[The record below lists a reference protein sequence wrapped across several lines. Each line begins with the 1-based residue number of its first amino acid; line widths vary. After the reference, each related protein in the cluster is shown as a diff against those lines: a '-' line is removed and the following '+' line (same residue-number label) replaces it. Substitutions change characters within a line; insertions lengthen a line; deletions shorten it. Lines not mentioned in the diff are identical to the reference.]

1 MNIKEYLILI
11 YVFLIMRA
19 TILAYTHQP
28 FRVLFCELPFYIFSQ
43 YLNLFHSI
51 ACLLFFWYKIIEMNQ
66 DVASLGLKYGV
77 KPEEL
82 KRIPEK
88 RHVDRR
94 QFGDPQC
101 INCSKVWR

>member
-66 DVASLGLKYGV
+66 DVASLGLKYGMKV
-77 KPEEL
+77 ENQ
-82 KRIPEK
+82 IGGITSEK
-88 RHVDRR
+88 Y
-94 QFGDPQC
+94 
-101 INCSKVWR
+101 